1 MKSSMVLASVIL
13 LIMAATAHGLR
24 LDMGLHAA
32 LNNEGMLNSKWQST
46 ANRPIDTRRASND
59 RRGPGRSRTRP
70 PKMSNPHD
78 MDPRFSEDYSGPG
91 GHSPNHHR
99 TTPCDAT
106 SINLQKDELDHA
118 TVPDGYMSFDSP
130 IKLSGL
136 QETLRLFEG
145 ECTVCA
151 ANSAP

>member
-91 GHSPNHHR
+91 VFSE
-99 TTPCDAT
+99 DAT
-106 SINLQKDELDHA
+106 SINLQKDELDH
-118 TVPDGYMSFDSP
+118 
-130 IKLSGL
+130 L
-136 QETLRLFEG
+136 QSEEN
-145 ECTVCA
+145 C
-151 ANSAP
+151 

>member
-59 RRGPGRSRTRP
+59 RRGP
-70 PKMSNPHD
+70 
-78 MDPRFSEDYSGPG
+78 
-91 GHSPNHHR
+91 
-99 TTPCDAT
+99 DAT
-106 SINLQKDELDHA
+106 SINLQKDELDH
-118 TVPDGYMSFDSP
+118 
-130 IKLSGL
+130 L
-136 QETLRLFEG
+136 QSEEN
-145 ECTVCA
+145 C
-151 ANSAP
+151 